1 MKLSMMTYTMGRQGF
16 GVEDFI
22 KTAVDCKLDGID
34 WYTTYGRPAEEIRKR
49 SADAGLPV
57 VCYIFGLP
65 KLFSGEPDWLDDAKK
80 AIECAV
86 TLGSPAVMIPTGIND
101 KISRN
106 EFRKQWIKALI
117 EVAPLADDAGIVLT
131 VENFPGMHSAFVT
144 AADFFEA
151 QKEIPQLRLT
161 FDNGNAAGGED
172 PVESFKQCREF
183 VVHTHFKD
191 WYIQSTPTEGCR
203 QMLDGSYYRP
213 ALIGEG
219 NVNTVGCWKAMKAS
233 GYNGY
238 INIEYEGNEIKADA
252 AIAGAAAFLRNLQ

>member
-22 KTAVDCKLDGID
+22 KTAIDCRLDGID
-34 WYTTYGRPAEEIRKR
+34 WYTTYGRSPEEIKAR
-49 SADAGLPV
+49 SADADLPI

-65 KLFSGEPDWLDDAKK
+65 KLFSGDSGWLDDAKK
-80 AIECAV
+80 EIECAV
-86 TLGSPAVMIPTGIND
+86 ALGSPMVMIPTGSND
-101 KISRN
+101 KMPRS
-106 EFRKQWIKALI
+106 EFRLQWIKALT
-117 EVAPLADDAGIVLT
+117 EVALLADNAGITLS

-161 FDNGNAAGGED
+161 FDDGNAASGED
-172 PVESFKQCREF
+172 PVESFKKCREF
-183 VVHTHFKD
+183 VVHAHFKD
-191 WYIQSTPTEGCR
+191 WNILSSPAEGYR
-203 QMLDGSYYRP
+203 QMLDGKYYQP

-219 NVNTVGCWKAMKAS
+219 NVNTIGCWKAMRDA

-238 INIEYEGNEIKADA
+238 VNIEYEGNDIKADVAVARA
-252 AIAGAAAFLRNLQ
+252 ATFLRNI